1 MANEISWGVSLSVTK
16 DGATVSA
23 NITGNMDLAGDGKW
37 SNVQAIG
44 TSAEALAFPADL
56 TTEGIRYLL
65 LLNLSDANYLEV
77 SLDAS
82 VASPF
87 LKLDYGEAA
96 LLRVYQD
103 APVYYA
109 KANTAACNLQMVA
122 CGT

>member
-1 MANEISWGVSLSVTK
+1 VSK
-16 DGATVSA
+16 DGAAVSA
-23 NITGNMDLAGDGKW
+23 SITGSMDLTGDGKW

-44 TSAEALAFPADL
+44 TSAEQLAFPGDL

-65 LLNLSDANYLEV
+65 LLNLDATNYVEV

-87 LKLDYGEAA
+87 LKLAAGEGA
-96 LLRVYQD
+96 LLRVYAD

-109 KANTAACNLQMVA
+109 KANTAGINLQLVA